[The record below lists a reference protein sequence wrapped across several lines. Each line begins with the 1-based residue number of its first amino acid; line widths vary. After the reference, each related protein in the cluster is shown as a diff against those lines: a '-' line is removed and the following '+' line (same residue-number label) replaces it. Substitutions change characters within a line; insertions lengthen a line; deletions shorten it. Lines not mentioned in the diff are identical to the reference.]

1 MRRDVERFDTV
12 VIGGGQSGLSMGY
25 HLKKLGISF
34 VILDANDRVGHAWR
48 SRWDSLR
55 LFTPGRYCALDG
67 MPFTGDRNHAPT
79 KDEFAS
85 YLEAYAERFALPVR
99 TDCRVERLK
108 KEGNRFVVT
117 TRTQRF
123 EADRVIVA
131 TGAFRDPKVPA
142 FAADLDPRIVQLH
155 SVDYR
160 GPAQLT
166 EGGILLVGAGNSGAD
181 IAMDVVRTHPTWLAG
196 RHPGNVPFHIDTFVA
211 SRILLRIV
219 RFVGHRVLNLGTPI
233 GRKVLPKMAG
243 KGSPLIRIKP
253 KELVA
258 AGVERVHAK
267 VTGVE
272 DGLPMLDDG
281 TVLDV
286 ANIIWCTGFNH
297 TFPWIDL
304 PVFDASGSPLHE
316 RGIVGAEPGL
326 YFLGLEFQ
334 YAASSDVITGVGR
347 DARYIAKDIAK
358 HNTSA
363 GRGRRAERIAARV

>member
-1 MRRDVERFDTV
+1 
-12 VIGGGQSGLSMGY
+12 
-25 HLKKLGISF
+25 
-34 VILDANDRVGHAWR
+34 
-48 SRWDSLR
+48 
-55 LFTPGRYCALDG
+55 
-67 MPFTGDRNHAPT
+67 
-79 KDEFAS
+79 
-85 YLEAYAERFALPVR
+85 
-99 TDCRVERLK
+99 
-108 KEGNRFVVT
+108 
-117 TRTQRF
+117 
-123 EADRVIVA
+123 
-131 TGAFRDPKVPA
+131 
-142 FAADLDPRIVQLH
+142 
-155 SVDYR
+155 
-160 GPAQLT
+160 
-166 EGGILLVGAGNSGAD
+166 
-181 IAMDVVRTHPTWLAG
+181 
-196 RHPGNVPFHIDTFVA
+196 
-211 SRILLRIV
+211 
-219 RFVGHRVLNLGTPI
+219 VLNLGTPI